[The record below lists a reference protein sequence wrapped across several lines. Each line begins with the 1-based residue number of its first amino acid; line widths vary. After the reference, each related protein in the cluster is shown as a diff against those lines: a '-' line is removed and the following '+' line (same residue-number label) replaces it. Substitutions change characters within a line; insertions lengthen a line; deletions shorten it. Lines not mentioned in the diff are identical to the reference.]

1 MKIEKFNYKNI
12 KQNKKLFNLNLIY
25 TMDIILTWEVV
36 EISHRELVKSQNGNN
51 YFAFFIKEKSDDK
64 IKWIIEKIKCYYITQ
79 DVYKWNKLAQSIN
92 VGDLV
97 YVIGKPSFDILN
109 LTDKKTNQTKQCGAV
124 NVFVNKLSILYSRD
138 DLRDEILYEE
148 KMKKVQS
155 LQEETETNHHT
166 EKKEETE
173 ELKTISTEKEQL
185 EMKEVL
191 WQIFWDKDVDEDDLP
206 FR

>member
-1 MKIEKFNYKNI
+1 
-12 KQNKKLFNLNLIY
+12 
-25 TMDIILTWEVV
+25 MDIILTWEVV

-51 YFAFFIKEKSDDK
+51 YFAFFIKEKSDEK

-79 DVYKWNKLAQSIN
+79 DVYKWNKLAQSMK

-97 YVIGKPSFDILN
+97 YVMGKPSFDIKTF
-109 LTDKKTNQTKQCGAV
+109 TDKKTNQPFQSGAV

-166 EKKEETE
+166 ENKEETE
-173 ELKTISTEKEQL
+173 EFKKPISEEEQL

-191 WQIFWDKDVDEDDLP
+191 WQIFWDKEDEDDLP